1 MFYVVCKDRTKH
13 TFKSI
18 DELFA
23 YVNTNDVVVEGFA
36 GYKV

>member
-1 MFYVVCKDRTKH
+1 MFYVITKSKIKIMFD
-13 TFKSI
+13 TI

-23 YVNTNDVVVEGFA
+23 YTNTNDVVVEGFA